1 MPVCPSLVGHM
12 ASLLDV
18 LCLAFYLQNMAC
30 AQCVETYSCAQA
42 FYLEGT
48 AVPDFP
54 FRGALVEGHARR
66 LQEFHVASGASLSGA
81 CLDQCPDLGHCLSKG
96 GHQGNHMAL
105 G

>member
-12 ASLLDV
+12 ASLEI
-18 LCLAFYLQNMAC
+18 LCLAFYLQNMAW

-54 FRGALVEGHARR
+54 AQRR
-66 LQEFHVASGASLSGA
+66 SGGRSHTMTAGVSCHQQSQSL
-81 CLDQCPDLGHCLSKG
+81 
-96 GHQGNHMAL
+96 
-105 G
+105 